1 MRAIVFISLVLLI
14 FLFGCATT
22 ARYSYDEIKDYPPD
36 VQQWIMKGEVAI
48 GMTPQQVRYAW
59 GPPTSIK
66 TLEPMDGKS
75 REEWVY
81 TTMGILGTRII
92 LFIDGK
98 VAYISG
104 ETPQK
109 K

>member
-1 MRAIVFISLVLLI
+1 MRVIIFVSSILLI
-14 FLFGCATT
+14 LLFGCATP
-22 ARYSYDEIKDYPPD
+22 ARYSYDEIKDYPAD

-59 GPPTSIK
+59 GSPASIK
-66 TLEPMDGKS
+66 VLEPIDGKS
-75 REEWVY
+75 REEWIY
-81 TTMGILGTRII
+81 TTMGVFGTRII

-104 ETPQK
+104 ETHQK

>member
-1 MRAIVFISLVLLI
+1 MRFLALFFLLLI
-14 FLFGCATT
+14 FLVSCATP
-22 ARYSYDEIKDYPPD
+22 ARYSYEEIKHFPLD
-36 VQQWIMKGEVAI
+36 VQEWIMKGEVAI

-59 GPPTSIK
+59 GSPSSIK
-66 TLEPMDGKS
+66 PLPPIDGKS

-104 ETPQK
+104 ESSPSQ
-109 K
+109 

>member
-1 MRAIVFISLVLLI
+1 MKNFMFFLIILLLI
-14 FLFGCATT
+14 GCATP
-22 ARYSYDEIKDYPPD
+22 ARYSYEEIKHYPSD
-36 VQQWIMKGEVAI
+36 VQEWIMKGEVAI
-48 GMTPQQVRYAW
+48 GMTQQQVRYAW
-59 GPPTSIK
+59 GSPSSIK
-66 TLEPMDGKS
+66 ILEPIDGKS

-81 TTMGILGTRII
+81 TTMGLFGTRII

-104 ETPQK
+104 ESQK